1 MYKEVLEKITG
12 IGLYGIVSILIFFLF
27 FSGMLVW
34 SLALKKNYL
43 TKMGSLPLDGGE
55 RPEPATDRIQS

>member
-1 MYKEVLEKITG
+1 MYKEVLDKIDG
-12 IGLYGIVSILIFFLF
+12 IGLYGVVSIVIFFVF

-43 TKMGSLPLDGGE
+43 NKMGSLPLDGGE
-55 RPEPATDRIQS
+55 SPEPGNNHR

>member
-1 MYKEVLEKITG
+1 MYKEVLDKITG
-12 IGLYGIVSILIFFLF
+12 IGLYGIVSILIFFVF

-43 TKMGSLPLDGGE
+43 SKMGSLPLDGGE
-55 RPEPATDRIQS
+55 LPTANTDNINS

>member
-1 MYKEVLEKITG
+1 MYKEVLDKITG
-12 IGLYGIVSILIFFLF
+12 IGLYGIVSILIFFVF

-43 TKMGSLPLDGGE
+43 SKMGNLPLDGGE
-55 RPEPATDRIQS
+55 RPTANHDNINS

>member
-1 MYKEVLEKITG
+1 MYKEVLDKITG
-12 IGLYGIVSILIFFLF
+12 IGLYGVVSILIFFVF

-43 TKMGSLPLDGGE
+43 SKMGNLPLDGGE
-55 RPEPATDRIQS
+55 HPTANHDNPNS

>member
-1 MYKEVLEKITG
+1 MYKEVLDKITG
-12 IGLYGIVSILIFFLF
+12 IGLYGIVSILIFFVF

-55 RPEPATDRIQS
+55 HPGANNDNTNS

>member
-1 MYKEVLEKITG
+1 MYKEVLDKMDG
-12 IGLYGIVSILIFFLF
+12 IGLYGAVSILIFFGF

-43 TKMGSLPLDGGE
+43 HKMGSLPLDGGE
-55 RPEPATDRIQS
+55 RPGTQHQTIES